1 MHYNRLMRYGD
12 INTIRQNKAGLA
24 KKYPEMAQ
32 VLYGIKQRCTNPNEA
47 NYKFYGG
54 RGIKVCDRWLDKV
67 YGLQNFINDMG
78 IRPTGKTPQGR
89 AFWSIDR
96 IDKDGDYCPEN
107 CKWSTWWEQA
117 KNQRNREH
125 SSRYT
130 GVGYDKYRNKL
141 YAYLNEN
148 GHQHK
153 TRVDTE
159 EEAYKIRL
167 QWEEEYINSA

>member
-1 MHYNRLMRYGD
+1 MKICSVEGCEKPIKGRGYCCMHYNRLMRYGD

-117 KNQRNREH
+117 KNQR
-125 SSRYT
+125 SSLCAT
-130 GVGYDKYRNKL
+130 GLWVRS
-141 YAYLNEN
+141 E
-148 GHQHK
+148 
-153 TRVDTE
+153 
-159 EEAYKIRL
+159 
-167 QWEEEYINSA
+167 